1 MNPPFPP
8 PALFFFFPSSNQVKK
23 KKKKAYSPS
32 GGEEEK
38 WKSKEQKRIRG
49 KRNPK
54 KFKIAPATPSPP
66 KKMGKE
72 RKK

>member
-8 PALFFFFPSSNQVKK
+8 PALFFFFSHQTKSKK

-32 GGEEEK
+32 VGEEEK

-49 KRNPK
+49 KEIQK
-54 KFKIAPATPSPP
+54 SLK
-66 KKMGKE
+66 
-72 RKK
+72 